1 MPVVPP
7 SPVPLTGVLG
17 AQRVPESVTL
27 ALVEILLSRVGTG
40 VHPQGV
46 HFLLGGG
53 VEIQPHPPSPG
64 YRAPEN
70 RGGPPNETEDV
81 YVVGTI
87 FYELLSGRRLGQLPE
102 REILHGAALD
112 RALDELEELH
122 VSTRMLL
129 KAMLS
134 FRPEARVDGRLA
146 LQELKRLDGDG
157 PTLSDW
163 IGEALFAPA
172 PVTARPPEKKAGPLR
187 WVVLAG
193 CLGLMGLFCAVGA
206 ALAVWRLTNH

>member
-27 ALVEILLSRVGTG
+27 ALVELLLSRAGAG
-40 VHPQGV
+40 VHPEGV
-46 HFLLGGG
+46 HFLSGGG
-53 VEIQPHPPSPG
+53 VEITPHPPSPG

-70 RGGPPNETEDV
+70 RGAPPNETEDV
-81 YVVGTI
+81 YVVGTL

-112 RALDELEELH
+112 RALDELEDLH

-129 KAMLS
+129 KAMLA
-134 FRPEARVDGRLA
+134 FRPEARVDARLA
-146 LQELKRLDGDG
+146 LQELKRLDGEG
-157 PTLSDW
+157 PSLSDW
-163 IGEALFAPA
+163 MAETLFVVA
-172 PVTARPPEKKAGPLR
+172 PVPAHPPKKGGALR
-187 WVVLAG
+187 WVALAG
-193 CLGLMGLFCAVGA
+193 CLGALFFFCAVGA
-206 ALAVWRLTNH
+206 ALALWGLTNH